1 MINMIRYIEQTM
13 KTFKNF
19 GEQLKNRT
27 RHQSDPKGHAINLS
41 KKTFTK
47 TIFQLLNKN
56 LNFILTPKVYYK
68 SKLNQ
73 ELEYFYRL
81 LKLKAYFKHKENKLT
96 IEELMLIPQ
105 KREKWTPN
113 KYYQANQRELEKK
126 NKNKNKT
133 KMKEKP
139 YNNLTKNE
147 RTNTKELSEPE
158 DILIAKLDRG
168 GSAVI
173 VTVKDYIKEAE

>member
-1 MINMIRYIEQTM
+1 MEMINMIRYIEQTM

-113 KYYQANQRELEKK
+113 KYYQATQRELEKK
-126 NKNKNKT
+126 KKT
-133 KMKEKP
+133 KKQNE
-139 YNNLTKNE
+139 NE
-147 RTNTKELSEPE
+147 RKTIQQFNK
-158 DILIAKLDRG
+158 K
-168 GSAVI
+168 
-173 VTVKDYIKEAE
+173 